1 MINYKF
7 LLLIMIPTL
16 AFADARLNQAYE
28 NKGQDYQPRTRHINN
43 DGTPK
48 YINQLIFSQSP
59 YLLQH
64 AHNPVNWH
72 SWSQEAFAKA
82 KKDNKPIFL
91 SVGYST
97 CHWCHV
103 MEHESFED
111 EAIAEFLNKHFIAIK
126 VDREQMPDIDNY
138 YMKALQRISG
148 SGGWPMQV
156 FLLDNRQAFHAFTY
170 LPPKNLLATLNEV
183 NNLWQQDKASI
194 VDFAQKLHH
203 ILNPKAQAGSVK
215 ISKNIIAGLVDGLL
229 NSHDDFQGGF
239 SQAPKF
245 PNENL
250 LIFLLEQNLRQEN
263 QDLELAL
270 TTTLDAMANGGIY
283 DQVGGGFH
291 RYSIDNEW
299 LVPHFE
305 KMLYNQAMLIRI
317 YTYGWR
323 LTKNPHYQRVVRQ
336 TIDYLLRDMLDKKTG
351 GFYSASDAD
360 SGEGEGEYFVW
371 TPKQI
376 AAILTQ
382 AEYELV
388 KNLYGLSEA
397 GNFEGHNILAITDSI
412 EEFALSQKISIA
424 DLFSQ
429 LDIIN
434 KKMLAQRNTR
444 PLPFLDQ
451 KLITAWNGLVITALA
466 QAYEEF
472 GERKYLD
479 AAEQAAKLIINNF
492 NNGDLARIINS
503 KEKIVASLN
512 DYAFVLEAMIALYD
526 QTENPKY
533 LQVAG
538 QIFNSIETKF
548 ADTKHWGYYFNQIQ
562 ANSIPRIKD
571 NTDGAIYSAT
581 GAIYRSLQKLYRRTG
596 QEKYNDA
603 ANKLFNAKSKQIVQ
617 NPAGFAYLLA
627 GFADKFNQEIGP
639 LRYVARGHVKLRLV
653 KNQES
658 YQLKFKI
665 DDNWHINSNKPTSDN
680 LIPTLVNGD
689 VKKVNYPQ
697 AKLIKLKGQ
706 SDEMSL
712 FLGEFEI
719 SFVPNSK
726 AKFISVSVQAC
737 DDKSC
742 LPPENLKF
750 ILRH

>member
-1 MINYKF
+1 M
-7 LLLIMIPTL
+7 LPTL
-16 AFADARLNQAYE
+16 AFADSQLNQAFE
-28 NKGQDYQPRTRHINN
+28 NKGHDYKPRTRHINE

-48 YINQLIFSQSP
+48 YINQLIFSESP

-72 SWSQEAFAKA
+72 SWSKEAFAKA
-82 KKDNKPIFL
+82 KKEDKPIFL
-91 SVGYST
+91 SIGYST

-111 EAIAEFLNKHFIAIK
+111 ESIAEFINKHFIAIK

-183 NNLWQQDKASI
+183 NNLWQQNKVSI
-194 VDFAQKLHH
+194 VNFAQKLHH
-203 ILNPKAQAGSVK
+203 ILNPKTQAGFVK
-215 ISKNIIAGLVDGLL
+215 ISKNIIASLVDGLL
-229 NSHDDFQGGF
+229 QSHDDLQGGF
-239 SQAPKF
+239 RQAPKF

-250 LIFLLEQNLRQEN
+250 LIFLLEQNLRQKN
-263 QDLELAL
+263 QELKLAL
-270 TTTLDAMANGGIY
+270 ITTLDAMANGGIY

-291 RYSIDNEW
+291 RYSVDNEW

-317 YTYGWR
+317 YTLGWR
-323 LTKNPHYQRVVRQ
+323 LTKNPHYQRIVRQ
-336 TIDYLLRDMLDKKTG
+336 TIDYLLRDMLDNKTG

-371 TPKQI
+371 TLKQI
-376 AAILTQ
+376 EAILTK

-388 KNLYGLSEA
+388 KNLYGLSEV

-412 EEFALSQKISIA
+412 QQFALSQKISIA

-444 PLPFLDQ
+444 PLPFLD
-451 KLITAWNGLVITALA
+451 KKIITAWNGLVITGLTEAF
-466 QAYEEF
+466 EVF
-472 GERKYLD
+472 GEHQYLD
-479 AAEQAAKLIINNF
+479 AAEEAAKLIINNF
-492 NNGDLARIINS
+492 KNGNLVRIINS
-503 KEKIVASLN
+503 KEIIVASLN

-526 QTENPKY
+526 QTENSKY
-533 LQVAG
+533 LQVAE
-538 QIFNSIETKF
+538 QIFISIETKF
-548 ADTKHWGYYFNQIQ
+548 TDTKHGGYYFNQIQ
-562 ANSIPRIKD
+562 QSSIPRIKD

-596 QEKYNDA
+596 QEQYNDA
-603 ANKLFNAKSKQIVQ
+603 ANKLFNAKSQQIAQ

-627 GFADKFNQEIGP
+627 GFADKFEQEIGS
-639 LRYVARGHVKLRLV
+639 LRYVAQGHVKLRLV
-653 KNQES
+653 KNQNK

-665 DDNWHINSNKPTSDN
+665 NDNWHINSNRPLSNN
-680 LIPTLVNGD
+680 LIPTLVSGN
-689 VKKVNYPQ
+689 VTKINYPQ
-697 AKLIKLKGQ
+697 AKPIKLKGQ
-706 SDEMSL
+706 SEQMSL

-719 SFVPNSK
+719 SFVPNPK
-726 AKFISVSVQAC
+726 AKSISLSVQAC

-742 LPPENLKF
+742 LAPENLKF
-750 ILRH
+750 ILQH